1 MKREKPRSIRDYVKN
16 LSRTK
21 SVLSWINKEITSLE
35 SKKKLKIVIL
45 TYFLLIT
52 LLLISPLAIG
62 NVFNGLVDH
71 DLKKIAISILI
82 FGVCLQTQKIIERKM
97 AKSREFILGDHWR
110 NLDKRL
116 TELFLGKSSGQ
127 IIQES
132 ALSVSTIDK
141 GRWKL
146 IDLQN
151 LLFFE
156 GIYIIIQLS
165 LSLLLLLFL
174 SFQAGLAMLGTVFVY
189 VGYSIY
195 LNFYVMR
202 VCTPIDKSMRKL
214 NRRRIE
220 RLEKAVRVQI
230 SSQEKREVAEMTEWF
245 DEEILKDRKFWF
257 WYIEQSTWRS
267 LVNIILFVGVISYGV
282 YLVWH
287 GIWQIGL
294 LYPLYSWTGRIT
306 ENIWQ
311 LGYIEHRI
319 NWDLPS
325 VASMIEALSIE
336 PDIKDPIDCVPAS
349 SVAVPVIFQE
359 VSHSYPNTEKICE
372 DDDDIENGGELVASE
387 FEEDQSH
394 TLKKVSFTIEAGEKV
409 ALLGST
415 GTGKTT
421 IMRLLLRFMDP
432 TIGIISVDGIDLKK
446 ISVDSW
452 RKCVGYI
459 PQHPEVFDGTLRE
472 NLTYRLT
479 ETDRKSMT
487 DEGLWQLMRMLEI
500 DFGKRL
506 TNGLDTKVGKHG
518 LKLSGGQAQ
527 RLMIGAAVIG
537 KPWFMVIDEATS
549 HLDSTT
555 EKKVQ
560 EGLAQIL
567 TQDTS
572 ALIVAHRLSTV
583 RHLCTKFVVLKPSE
597 SVQNGDSQIEAI
609 ASSFEELYKVSPT
622 FRTLADDQEIKI
634 L

>member
-1 MKREKPRSIRDYVKN
+1 MKREKPRSIRDYIKN
-16 LSRTK
+16 LSRTR
-21 SVLSWINKEITSLE
+21 SVLSWINKEITSAE
-35 SKKKLKIVIL
+35 SRNKLKVVIL
-45 TYFLLIT
+45 TYFLLIS
-52 LLLISPLAIG
+52 LLLISPLMIG
-62 NVFNGLVDH
+62 NVFNGLVERDI
-71 DLKKIAISILI
+71 KKIAFSIFV
-82 FGVCLQTQKIIERKM
+82 FGLCLQTQKIIERKM
-97 AKSREFILGDHWR
+97 AKSREFILGDNWR

-116 TELFLGKSSGQ
+116 TELFLSKSSGQ

-146 IDLQN
+146 IDLQG

-156 GIYIIIQLS
+156 GIYIVIQLS
-165 LSLLLLLFL
+165 LSLILLLLL
-174 SFQAGLAMLGTVFVY
+174 SLQAGLAMLSTVFVY
-189 VGYSIY
+189 IGYSVY
-195 LNFYVMR
+195 LNFHVMR

-245 DEEILKDRKFWF
+245 DGEIQKDRQFWF

-267 LVNIILFVGVISYGV
+267 LVNIILFVGVISYGA

-306 ENIWQ
+306 ENVWQ

-336 PDIKDPIDCVPAS
+336 PDIKDPIDCIPAS
-349 SVAVPVIFQE
+349 PVAVPISFQS
-359 VSHSYPNTEKICE
+359 VSHSYPNKEKISE
-372 DDDDIENGGELVASE
+372 DEDEIEDKSEPVNNE
-387 FEEDQSH
+387 FEEDESH
-394 TLKKVSFTIEAGEKV
+394 TLKKINFVIEAGEKV

-415 GTGKTT
+415 GAGKTT

-432 TIGIISVDGIDLKK
+432 TVGTISVGKIDLKN
-446 ISVDSW
+446 ISLDSW

-479 ETDRKSMT
+479 DEKQQSMT
-487 DEGLWQLMRMLEI
+487 DEDLWQLMRMLEI

-506 TNGLDTKVGKHG
+506 SNGLDTKVGKHG

-560 EGLAQIL
+560 AGLTKIL

-609 ASSFEELYKVSPT
+609 ASSFEELYKISPT